1 MNNVEKRGTFKH
13 IVNADNIADL
23 SEGDVTAT
31 TDIEADTG
39 TSADMIDA
47 FYKKLNE
54 LEDNNIQSSTD
65 ITANRNDN
73 YFGEEAALQYG
84 DMIAE
89 TYLNQT
95 ISKRKT
101 KAEEPDGLM
110 YEAHQLGIDP
120 FDLLEALEG
129 MCADGRAVEHDTA
142 EDSWYE
148 IVTTKR
154 HPVETLFYG
163 ENDDPDSKWKN
174 RIMNAT
180 DVDGQTPIEGN
191 VTDLENIELVE
202 DFVDRIATI
211 LSDCD
216 YTVTEE
222 LYGEG
227 EDATLE
233 LTVEYAGS
241 NPETAPTITLQFFD
255 DVLDGIWGVIPS
267 LKFPELSFNPD
278 DNESFGDTISYILD
292 GWAETIGPAMT
303 ELNKFGY
310 EHAAYAEEIMSA
322 SAIHA
327 ASDEYNTEHDRSVNI
342 NKNDS
347 NIVYEDTQG
356 QFTDAGGDV
365 SLAELKTYWNDSN
378 MSDPILAQYS
388 SFEEWLSDTQRYLHT
403 I

>member
-1 MNNVEKRGTFKH
+1 MNHAEKRGTLEDMM
-13 IVNADNIADL
+13 NAFQDKIAEL

-47 FYKKLNE
+47 FYKRLNE

-101 KAEEPDGLM
+101 KAEEPGGLM
-110 YEAHQLGIDP
+110 YEARQLGIDP

-129 MCADGRAVEHDTA
+129 MCADGRAVEHNTA

-154 HPVETLFYG
+154 HPVCSLFYD
-163 ENDDPDSKWKN
+163 EEDDPDSKWNN
-174 RIMNAT
+174 RVMSTT
-180 DVDGQTPIEGN
+180 DVDEQTPIEGTEEFTN
-191 VTDLENIELVE
+191 DLENIELVE
-202 DFVDRIATI
+202 DFVDRITTI
-211 LSDCD
+211 LVDCD
-216 YTVTEE
+216 YTVSGEV
-222 LYGEG
+222 YGEG

-233 LTVEYAGS
+233 LTVTYVGS
-241 NPETAPTITLQFFD
+241 NPETAPTITLQFFN

-267 LKFPELSFNPD
+267 LKFPELNYNPD
-278 DNESFGDTISYILD
+278 DSEDFGDNISYVLD
-292 GWAETIGPAMT
+292 GWAQTIGPAMT
-303 ELNKFGY
+303 ELTKFGY
-310 EHAAYAEEIMSA
+310 EHAAYAEEA
-322 SAIHA
+322 
-327 ASDEYNTEHDRSVNI
+327 
-342 NKNDS
+342 
-347 NIVYEDTQG
+347 
-356 QFTDAGGDV
+356 
-365 SLAELKTYWNDSN
+365 L
-378 MSDPILAQYS
+378 
-388 SFEEWLSDTQRYLHT
+388 
-403 I
+403 